1 MLNIRKVST
10 ILCLLYLCGGIQ
22 NTILCWLSKQISKIF
37 FQMSARVYFV
47 HDDNDDS
54 DDDDDDDEDELFSWY
69 G

>member
-1 MLNIRKVST
+1 
-10 ILCLLYLCGGIQ
+10 
-22 NTILCWLSKQISKIF
+22 
-37 FQMSARVYFV
+37 MSARVYFV